1 MRRNDES
8 IRHRVAVE
16 AARILYHREVKEY
29 FHAKREAARRQG
41 TIHLPSNREVHEQ
54 LLLIARQ
61 VEGDEHLQRLSAM
74 RSLALQLMELLHE
87 YHPRLIGS
95 TLTGHIRRGSD
106 VDLNLFSQDVEPVLD
121 TLREAGYEPEVEVVR
136 SRKGGESNEYTH
148 VRLPSLDVEMTVY
161 PPEELHTVP
170 RCGITGG
177 PMRRASLAEL
187 RALLKPTLTP
197 PVDLDGLALTVTELG
212 PCRGCLQNH
221 FHHLDVFEHTRAVV
235 EGLERLLSWERFP
248 EHREHLARHFSTP
261 ESVSLLLLAG
271 VCHDLG
277 KPATQSYTAD
287 GRIRFLGHEVKG
299 ADIARRVGERLK
311 VATPDLVKLVAL
323 HMEPVMI
330 PGTDALPSR
339 IHKMFAGAGDRLPEL
354 ALLSLADV
362 EAARGLAQTEE
373 RLAEHKRFVDF
384 MLEQYF
390 GGGELV
396 HPELPLSE
404 EELEDTFGALPPK
417 QQARL
422 LGWLRA
428 AWLDGHFE
436 SAEEG
441 LSLAAE
447 FLEGNFPDS
456 WSSL

>member
-61 VEGDEHLQRLSAM
+61 VEGDEHLPRLAAM
-74 RSLALQLMELLHE
+74 RSLALQLMELLQE

-106 VDLNLFSQDVEPVLD
+106 VDLNLFADDVEPVLD
-121 TLREAGYEPEVEVVR
+121 TLRDGGYAPEVEIVL

-148 VRLPSLDVEMTVY
+148 IRLPDLNVEMTVY

-177 PMRRASLAEL
+177 PMRRASLKEL
-187 RALLKPTLTP
+187 REVMGTTLES
-197 PVDLDGLALTVTELG
+197 PVDLDALALQIPELAA
-212 PCRGCLQNH
+212 CRGCLQNH

-235 EGLERLLSWERFP
+235 EGLERLLDFERFP
-248 EHREHLARHFSTP
+248 AHRDQLARHFSTP
-261 ESVSLLLLAG
+261 ESRSLLLLAG

-287 GRIRFLGHEVKG
+287 GRIRFLGHEVRG
-299 ADIARRVGERLK
+299 ADIARRLK
-311 VATPDLVKLVAL
+311 LGSPSLAKLVAL

-330 PGTDALPSR
+330 PGSDALPSR
-339 IHKMFAGAGDRLPEL
+339 IHKMFAGAGDHLPEL

-362 EAARGLAQTEE
+362 EAARGLAQTQE
-373 RLAEHKRFVDF
+373 RLNEHKRFVDF

-390 GGGELV
+390 GGGEIA

-404 EELEDTFGALPPK
+404 DELEDTFGVLPPK

-441 LSLAAE
+441 LSMAAE
-447 FLEGNFPDS
+447 FLEGNFPES
-456 WSSL
+456 WSGL